1 MSDVLLKKV
10 DPKLYAR
17 FKAEAATQSKTVGE
31 AFNEAVKAWL
41 ATKGPRDEERERNV
55 EAYLKIKK
63 RISQHP
69 NDYFVIAKGTFLG
82 HYHSL
87 TEAFR
92 ILKEKDIRATKAL
105 VVHQQR
111 SGEWLGGSLE
121 A

>member
-17 FKAEAATQSKTVGE
+17 LKAEAASQSKSVGE
-31 AFNEAVKAWL
+31 VFNEAVKVWL

-55 EAYLKIKK
+55 EAYLKIKR

-69 NDYFVIAKGTFLG
+69 NDYFVIANGTYLG
-82 HYHSL
+82 HFRSL
-87 TEAFR
+87 SQAFR
-92 ILKEKDIRATKAL
+92 ILKDNQATKAL
-105 VVHQQR
+105 VVHYQP

-121 A
+121 T

>member
-17 FKAEAATQSKTVGE
+17 LKAEAASESKSVGE
-31 AFNEAVKAWL
+31 AFNEAVRVWL
-41 ATKGPRDEERERNV
+41 ATRGARDEERERNV
-55 EAYLKIKK
+55 EVYLKIKQ

-69 NDYFVIAKGTFLG
+69 NDYFVIAKGTYLG
-82 HYHSL
+82 HFRSL
-87 TEAFR
+87 SKAFT
-92 ILKEKDIRATKAL
+92 ILKENRASKAL
-105 VVHQQR
+105 IVRHQP